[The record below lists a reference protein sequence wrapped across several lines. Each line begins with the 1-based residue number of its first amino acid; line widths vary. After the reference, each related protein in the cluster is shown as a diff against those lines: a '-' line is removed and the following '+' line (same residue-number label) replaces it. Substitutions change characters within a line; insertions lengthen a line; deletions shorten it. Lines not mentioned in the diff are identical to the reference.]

1 MRFLR
6 AAACLAGIAAGLLT
20 PAGAAAQ
27 ASGTGSSRLG
37 LTTNAPVVDGVVRPG
52 EYTFTKDTGDLVLS
66 VSRSSDT
73 LWLAVT
79 GQTTGWVGVGVGAL
93 QMDGATIFMGYV
105 DDNGKI
111 VFKPQAGMPGHT
123 HVDTTPAVLA
133 TVISYAMKESGGVT
147 TLEVALKAAP
157 YIAAGQ
163 KELDLIFAV
172 GPNDTFTDYHLDRD
186 FVSLSLDSP

>member
-1 MRFLR
+1 VRLLR
-6 AAACLAGIAAGLLT
+6 ASALLSALTVSLLLPVRAIAQQNG
-20 PAGAAAQ
+20 AGAP
-27 ASGTGSSRLG
+27 RLA
-37 LTTNAPVVDGVVRPG
+37 LTVKAPVVDGVVMPG
-52 EYTFTKDTGDLVLS
+52 EYSFTKDSGDLVLS
-66 VSRSSDT
+66 ASRSADT

-105 DDNGKI
+105 DDHGK
-111 VFKPQAGMPGHT
+111 VTFKPQAGQPDHT
-123 HVDTTPAVLA
+123 HSDTTPAVLA
-133 TVISYAMKESGGVT
+133 TVVSYALTEVAGIT

-163 KELDLIFAV
+163 KELDVIFAV
-172 GPNDTFTDYHLDRD
+172 GPADNFTDYHLDRD